1 MKIKNLLSVALVMGS
16 SVAAFAA
23 HLPSGTEVSLVFQRG
38 LSNKHAHVGDTVP
51 FTVKNDIIGPN
62 GHVVLRAGTPVTGII
77 EKVNGRSH
85 FGVNAKIRIALN
97 PVRGIE
103 LEPRDKGKQIG
114 GTRTDEAAAAS
125 GGAALVFGPLGL
137 AAGYF
142 VVGHNVN
149 IHAGDTLRTV
159 VTN

>member
-1 MKIKNLLSVALVMGS
+1 MKIQNLMSVALVLGS
-16 SVAAFAA
+16 AVGAYAA
-23 HLPSGTEVSLVFQRG
+23 HLPPGTEVPLVFQQAV
-38 LSNKHAHVGDTVP
+38 SNKHAHVGDTIA
-51 FTVKNDIIGPN
+51 FTIKNDVLGPN
-62 GHVVLRAGTPVTGII
+62 GHVALHAGTPVTGVI
-77 EKVNGRSH
+77 EKVDGRSH

-97 PVRGIE
+97 PVHGIE

-114 GTRTDEAAAAS
+114 GTRTDEAAAAA

-149 IHAGDTLRTV
+149 IHRGDTLRTV
-159 VTN
+159 SVN